1 MASLQLVKMSGGRIL
16 DISIVESQMQGCADV
31 LRYATGAME
40 ASAVDIVPRAGNA
53 ALERRLVDEALAE
66 MELAD
71 TAYKELAARATT
83 RASVKEEAGSLSE
96 ALTAAKARSLVAV
109 AAWEAKSD
117 RWRAAVKAADLL
129 CDKQTEEVGRLV
141 RLFSEACPVPVLEA
155 LMPGTRAV
163 GMMAAPDG
171 SVATPGEVL
180 SAVRRVIQ
188 GMPTVTIPTALGMY
202 AKLFAPLE
210 GVVSPRAVALW
221 NTMLSGLKALQRDLF
236 AQVGALT
243 AHIVGRWIHDMV
255 REAVGT
261 LGGTGPSL
269 AEILE
274 VGLGD
279 GKKCVDSH
287 AMTFDDLFLL
297 LGNEAVRAKLEWMS
311 TLRVPPGQPGAV
323 VKGARAHKAAG
334 DVTHVEDSLSPVVK
348 SICWKFKDTGTCP
361 YGDSCRFSHEDK

>member
-117 RWRAAVKAADLL
+117 RWRAAVKAADIL

-210 GVVSPRAVALW
+210 GVVSPRGVALW

-297 LGNEAVRAKLEWMS
+297 LGNEAVRAKL
-311 TLRVPPGQPGAV
+311 L
-323 VKGARAHKAAG
+323 
-334 DVTHVEDSLSPVVK
+334 
-348 SICWKFKDTGTCP
+348 
-361 YGDSCRFSHEDK
+361 SCRNCLRKPTKSLVASSKSGKALFAV